1 MSALAPVRLLRTLR
15 LDKVAVRLADGFRL
29 RRGREGRPSFPFVR
43 RAERPSFQVLAYHRV
58 NDEGANFFPG
68 VPLAAFRRQMEAVSR
83 HATVLPLGE
92 LMERAER
99 GDLPPRCVAITFD
112 DGYRDNFECAYPVL
126 REFRLPATIFLAT
139 GAIETGTRLW
149 HDRVFD
155 AFERAAV
162 DTLAFRGRSL
172 PMAPLAARRLTLREV
187 LTLLRT
193 LRPEERDRMID
204 DVERQAGTG
213 TSDTDGRMLS
223 WEQIRQM
230 AGAGV
235 TFGAHT
241 VSHPILTRLTLEEAD
256 AEIRSSRAA
265 IEARLGTRVD
275 LFAYPNGTR
284 ADFNEAIQGL
294 LRDQGFRCAVTTLWG
309 VNDAASNPFEL
320 RRVGFWDTAPEEIP
334 LRLAWYRFRG

>member
-1 MSALAPVRLLRTLR
+1 MSAFAPLGILRALR
-15 LDKVAVRLADGFRL
+15 LEGAAVRLADGLRL
-29 RRGREGRPSFPFVR
+29 RRDRGGRASFPFVR
-43 RAERPSFQVLAYHRV
+43 RAVRPSFQILAYHRV
-58 NDEGANFFPG
+58 NDDGANFFPG
-68 VPLAAFRRQMEAVSR
+68 VPVAAFRRQMEAVSR

-92 LMERAER
+92 LMERGAR

-126 REFRLPATIFLAT
+126 REFGLPATIFLAT
-139 GAIETGTRLW
+139 GAIETGARLW

-162 DTLAFRGRSL
+162 DALAFRGRSL
-172 PMAPLAARRLTLREV
+172 PMAPLAARRVALREV

-193 LRPEERDRMID
+193 LRPEERNGVID
-204 DVERQAGTG
+204 DIERQAGTG
-213 TSDTDGRMLS
+213 TPGGDGRMLS
-223 WEQIRQM
+223 WDQIRRM

-256 AEIRSSRAA
+256 AEIRGSRGA
-265 IEARLGTRVD
+265 IEERLGTRVD

-294 LRDQGFRCAVTTLWG
+294 LRDQGFRGAVTTLWG

-320 RRVGFWDTAPEEIP
+320 RRVGFWDTSPDEIP